1 MENEKERDKA
11 LKQILDEFELDI
23 RKNTAKELYHDI
35 IDSFLIT
42 DRNRWRL
49 KALLKC
55 KYGVEIKE

>member
-1 MENEKERDKA
+1 MENEKERNKA
-11 LKQILDEFELDI
+11 LKQILYEFEIDI
-23 RKNTAKELYHDI
+23 RKNTVEELYHDI
-35 IDSFLIT
+35 IDNCLIP